1 MFENLSWNTE
11 TILILGIVT
20 FVAFALLI
28 LVIWNSKT
36 NKQVK
41 TLISIDDSLKH
52 LDAVESAS
60 PPAIAEPTMETAEPT
75 METAEPQLA
84 QEEEPVVIAE
94 EIIEPQSRA
103 NVGRSGRV
111 YTKEELEAQIR

>member
-1 MFENLSWNTE
+1 MLENLSWNTE

-20 FVAFALLI
+20 FVAFALLG

-52 LDAVESAS
+52 LEVTPPTDPEVVSEIPIETVETQQAQVEE
-60 PPAIAEPTMETAEPT
+60 PVAIAEEA
-75 METAEPQLA
+75 
-84 QEEEPVVIAE
+84 
-94 EIIEPQSRA
+94 IEPESRA

-111 YTKEELEAQIR
+111 YTKEELEVQIR

>member
-20 FVAFALLI
+20 FVVVALLGLI
-28 LVIWNSKT
+28 IWNSKT
-36 NKQVK
+36 NRQVN

-52 LDAVESAS
+52 LDTG
-60 PPAIAEPTMETAEPT
+60 PPASTQSTPEAPMKTEEPQQSQVDEPTA
-75 METAEPQLA
+75 
-84 QEEEPVVIAE
+84 IAE
-94 EIIEPQSRA
+94 EIIEPESRA

>member
-1 MFENLSWNTE
+1 MFENLTWNTE

-20 FVAFALLI
+20 FVAFALLG

-52 LDAVESAS
+52 LDSIEPETLPPMSQTQSETIESQEPEKVHEPEPSDEVE
-60 PPAIAEPTMETAEPT
+60 
-75 METAEPQLA
+75 
-84 QEEEPVVIAE
+84 VIE
-94 EIIEPQSRA
+94 EIKEPESRA
-103 NVGRSGRV
+103 NIGRSGRV
-111 YTKEELEAQIR
+111 YTKEELEVQIR

>member
-1 MFENLSWNTE
+1 MLENLTWNTE

-20 FVAFALLI
+20 FVAFALLGI
-28 LVIWNSKT
+28 VIWNSKT

-41 TLISIDDSLKH
+41 TLISIDDSLRH
-52 LDAVESAS
+52 L
-60 PPAIAEPTMETAEPT
+60 ETAEPT
-75 METAEPQLA
+75 NQATGAQPPGEGTDPAPVKDETPVAEA
-84 QEEEPVVIAE
+84 I
-94 EIIEPQSRA
+94 EIEEPQSKA

>member
-20 FVAFALLI
+20 FVAFALLG

-41 TLISIDDSLKH
+41 TLISIDGSLKH
-52 LDAVESAS
+52 LEATPPASTVVAPEIPIETVEAQQ
-60 PPAIAEPTMETAEPT
+60 PQDDEPVAIAEE
-75 METAEPQLA
+75 
-84 QEEEPVVIAE
+84 V
-94 EIIEPQSRA
+94 IEPESKA

-111 YTKEELEAQIR
+111 YTKEELEVQIR

>member
-11 TILILGIVT
+11 TILVLGIVT
-20 FVAFALLI
+20 FVAFALLM

-52 LDAVESAS
+52 LEVAEPASLPDVPEPTVEIEEPQQAQEEQ
-60 PPAIAEPTMETAEPT
+60 PVAIAEVM
-75 METAEPQLA
+75 
-84 QEEEPVVIAE
+84 
-94 EIIEPQSRA
+94 IEPESRA

>member
-1 MFENLSWNTE
+1 MFENLSLNTE

-20 FVAFALLI
+20 FVAFALLG
-28 LVIWNSKT
+28 LVVWNSKT

-52 LDAVESAS
+52 MEAAPSATQEEAIQTPAEPVESQQ
-60 PPAIAEPTMETAEPT
+60 PQNAESVE
-75 METAEPQLA
+75 
-84 QEEEPVVIAE
+84 VAE
-94 EIIEPQSRA
+94 EIQTPESKA

-111 YTKEELEAQIR
+111 YTKEELEVQIR

>member
-1 MFENLSWNTE
+1 MLENMNWNTE

-20 FVAFALLI
+20 FVAFALLG
-28 LVIWNSKT
+28 LVVWNAKT

-52 LDAVESAS
+52 LDIMEPAGSAAAAQTEEQLVEAKAVAPEQPVAE
-60 PPAIAEPTMETAEPT
+60 AEEPT
-75 METAEPQLA
+75 
-84 QEEEPVVIAE
+84 
-94 EIIEPQSRA
+94 EPQSPS

>member
-1 MFENLSWNTE
+1 MLENLNWNTE

-20 FVAFALLI
+20 FVAFALLM

-52 LDAVESAS
+52 LEVIEPAS
-60 PPAIAEPTMETAEPT
+60 QPTEPEPTIEIEEPQQAQEEPPIAIAE
-75 METAEPQLA
+75 Q
-84 QEEEPVVIAE
+84 
-94 EIIEPQSRA
+94 IIEPESRA

-111 YTKEELEAQIR
+111 YTKEELEAQIK

>member
-20 FVAFALLI
+20 FVAFALLG

-41 TLISIDDSLKH
+41 TLISIDGSLKH
-52 LDAVESAS
+52 LDS
-60 PPAIAEPTMETAEPT
+60 IEPETHPQIMETQA
-75 METAEPQLA
+75 ETAEPQEVL
-84 QEEEPVVIAE
+84 EPELAE
-94 EIIEPQSRA
+94 EVEVVEEIKEPESRT
-103 NVGRSGRV
+103 NVGRSGKV
-111 YTKEELEAQIR
+111 YTKEELEVQIR

>member
-1 MFENLSWNTE
+1 MFENISWNTE
-11 TILILGIVT
+11 TILTLGIVT
-20 FVAFALLI
+20 FVAFALLM

-52 LDAVESAS
+52 LDAVEPIC
-60 PPAIAEPTMETAEPT
+60 PPSTTEVDTQTVESQQEQETEQSEAI
-75 METAEPQLA
+75 
-84 QEEEPVVIAE
+84 E
-94 EIIEPQSRA
+94 EILEPQSRD

>member
-1 MFENLSWNTE
+1 MLENLSWNTE

-20 FVAFALLI
+20 FVAFALLG

-52 LDAVESAS
+52 LEATPPAELEATPEIPIDTVETQQTQEDEPA
-60 PPAIAEPTMETAEPT
+60 AIAEET
-75 METAEPQLA
+75 
-84 QEEEPVVIAE
+84 
-94 EIIEPQSRA
+94 IEPESKA

-111 YTKEELEAQIR
+111 YTKEELEVQIR

>member
-1 MFENLSWNTE
+1 MLENLSWNTE
-11 TILILGIVT
+11 SILVLGIAT
-20 FVAFALLI
+20 FVVFALLI

-52 LDAVESAS
+52 LDVIEVAS
-60 PPAIAEPTMETAEPT
+60 PPSIQEPIIEEV
-75 METAEPQLA
+75 ELQQV

-94 EIIEPQSRA
+94 KIIEPETKTS
-103 NVGRSGRV
+103 VGKSGRL

>member
-20 FVAFALLI
+20 FVAFALLM

-52 LDAVESAS
+52 LEAVEPVSTPDATE
-60 PPAIAEPTMETAEPT
+60 PAIETVESSQAQAEK
-75 METAEPQLA
+75 
-84 QEEEPVVIAE
+84 PVVIVE
-94 EIIEPQSRA
+94 EVIEPESRV
-103 NVGRSGRV
+103 NMGRSGRV
-111 YTKEELEAQIR
+111 YTKEELEVQIR

>member
-20 FVAFALLI
+20 FVAFALLGLI
-28 LVIWNSKT
+28 IWNSKT
-36 NKQVK
+36 NRQVK

-52 LDAVESAS
+52 LDAPPPAS
-60 PPAIAEPTMETAEPT
+60 PQAAPEPPVETVDTENLQQALEDEPAAI
-75 METAEPQLA
+75 
-84 QEEEPVVIAE
+84 EEEIK
-94 EIIEPQSRA
+94 EPESRA

-111 YTKEELEAQIR
+111 YTKEELEVQIR

>member
-1 MFENLSWNTE
+1 MIESFHWNTE

-20 FVAFALLI
+20 FIVFALLG
-28 LVIWNSKT
+28 LVIWNNKT

-52 LDAVESAS
+52 LDVAEQEGQPLASESVEEGSA
-60 PPAIAEPTMETAEPT
+60 PEEGQEP
-75 METAEPQLA
+75 
-84 QEEEPVVIAE
+84 EPV
-94 EIIEPQSRA
+94 EITQEIQEPESRD

-111 YTKEELEAQIR
+111 YTKEELEVQIR